1 MSCAAIAEQ
10 GQAYQAIPLSGGLGA
25 ELRGIVIQNN
35 MPQEAIDFIY
45 QMLLKHWVVFF
56 RN

>member
-35 MPQEAIDFIY
+35 MPQEAIDFIC